1 MVEEMHLPLRDT
13 KRMEVAPS
21 MEHRAPTEV
30 LTIELIAGKAEL
42 FIFQFTLVDFSYT
55 SQFFSLPLLIFA
67 TILFNPK
74 G

>member
-1 MVEEMHLPLRDT
+1 MVEERHLPLRDT

-21 MEHRAPTEV
+21 MDHRAPTEV
-30 LTIELIAGKAEL
+30 LTVELIAGKAAL

-55 SQFFSLPLLIFA
+55 PQFFSLSLLIFA
-67 TILFNPK
+67 KILFNPK